1 MTLPKWIAAHM
12 SRSDEL
18 LSRAEPEMANLP
30 GSSTPL
36 VVNCAYGA
44 VPGTWFDQE
53 TEGQLR
59 WIHFNA
65 LDDRNSSLLRR
76 HGTLRR
82 FVACF
87 LAARAAQVAK
97 ADIVVTQG
105 PDISYIVQYFLR
117 LFGYRGPHLAF
128 TFNYPWLPK
137 GFQKILHQWGFPGID
152 RFVVYSD
159 VERRLYHE
167 YFKIALERFEFL
179 HWGVGPPDVD
189 SPDSPIVEGDYVCAI
204 GRNSRDYG
212 TFIESVKRLPEM
224 QVVMVVRPDNLAGL
238 DIPPNVRVFAEI
250 PIGQAMNI
258 LAFSRFMVLPLDGK
272 DVPCGHMTI
281 VHAMHLGKA
290 LAATCSSGI
299 SDYVVEEETAL
310 AFPPK
315 DVDKMTEVLRHMWN
329 DPELCRRLGNGGRAF
344 AAEYCSEARTFS
356 GFTRILREMG
366 IALADAPDPE
376 LTPSVMR

>member
-1 MTLPKWIAAHM
+1 M
-12 SRSDEL
+12 SRSKTLTTRTIPKIADEAGP
-18 LSRAEPEMANLP
+18 SI
-30 GSSTPL
+30 PL

-44 VPGTWFDQE
+44 MPGTWFDQE

-65 LDDRNSSLLRR
+65 LDDRNSFLLKR
-76 HGTLRR
+76 HVTLRR

-87 LAARAAQVAK
+87 LAARAAHVAK

-105 PDISYIVQYFLR
+105 PDISYIVQYFSR

-137 GFQKILHQWGFPGID
+137 GFQKILHRRGFSGID
-152 RFVVYSD
+152 RFVVYSNM
-159 VERRLYHE
+159 ERRLYHE
-167 YFKIALERFEFL
+167 YFSIPLERFEFL
-179 HWGVGPPDVD
+179 HWGVGPPNVD
-189 SPDSPIVEGDYVCAI
+189 SPDKPIMEGDYVCAI
-204 GRNSRDYG
+204 GRNSRDYR

-238 DIPPNVRVFAEI
+238 DIPPNVRVLAEI

-272 DVPCGHMTI
+272 DIPCGHMTI

-290 LAATCSSGI
+290 LAATRSSGI
-299 SDYVVEEETAL
+299 SDYMIEEETAL

-315 DVDKMTEVLRHMWN
+315 NVDKMTEVLQRMWN
-329 DPELCRRLGNGGRAF
+329 DQELCKRLGNGGRAF
-344 AAEYCSEARTFS
+344 AAEYCSEARTFF
-356 GFTRILREMG
+356 GFSRMLREMG
-366 IALADAPDPE
+366 IALEDVPDAV
-376 LTPSVMR
+376 LTRDTVR